1 MRAKTQTGDSTIDLL
16 EANWVPIRD
25 ECLAVGNYVRW
36 PESIYNG
43 NWDVY
48 GIYDLQG
55 YLIEENATRCPK
67 TTEVLK
73 RIPNLRTAGFSKLG
87 AGAHIKPHKGYTD
100 AVLRC
105 HLGLVIPEG
114 DCALKVEE
122 TVYNWQEGKAF
133 IFNDRLLHEA
143 WNYTDSDRYVLLL
156 DLYK

>member
-25 ECLAVGNYVRW
+25 ECLTVSNYMRW
-36 PESIYNG
+36 PESIYTG

-55 YLIEENATRCPK
+55 YLIEENAIRCPK

-73 RIPNLRTAGFSKLG
+73 QIPNLRTAGFSKLG

-105 HLGLVIPEG
+105 HLGLVVPEG

-122 TVYNWQEGKAF
+122 TVYRWQEGKAF
-133 IFNDRLLHEA
+133 VFNDRLLHEA
-143 WNYTDSDRYVLLL
+143 WNYTDSNRYVLLL

>member
-73 RIPNLRTAGFSKLG
+73 QIPNLRTAGFSKLG

-122 TVYNWQEGKAF
+122 TVYNWKEGKAF

>member
-25 ECLAVGNYVRW
+25 ECLAAGNYVRW

-105 HLGLVIPEG
+105 HLGLVTPEG

>member
-122 TVYNWQEGKAF
+122 IVYNWKEGKAF

>member
-105 HLGLVIPEG
+105 HLGLVVPEG

-122 TVYNWQEGKAF
+122 TVYRWQEGKAF